1 MLINFRKALNVKEI
15 GSQRSFSSPIDPQG
29 SKAL

>member
-1 MLINFRKALNVKEI
+1 MLIIFRKALNVKEI
-15 GSQRSFSSPIDPQG
+15 GSQRSFSPPDPQG